1 MNPTPSKSL
10 WRRVPE
16 LWIVVLPLV
25 MAVVMGTITLSMAL
39 KYPDQAIIR
48 GASSPTPA
56 SIKAQASEA
65 ESGRAEST
73 RID

>member
-1 MNPTPSKSL
+1 MSNPNKSV

-25 MAVVMGTITLSMAL
+25 MAVVMGMLTLTMAL

-48 GASSPTPA
+48 AASSPTPA
-56 SIKAQASEA
+56 SIKAQTSEA
-65 ESGRAEST
+65 ESGRAESA
-73 RID
+73 RVD

>member
-1 MNPTPSKSL
+1 MTAPPKSV

-16 LWIVVLPLV
+16 LWIVMLPLV
-25 MAVVMGTITLSMAL
+25 MAVVMGTTTLPMAL

-56 SIKAQASEA
+56 SIKAQASGA
-65 ESGRAEST
+65 ESGRAESRT
-73 RID
+73 VD